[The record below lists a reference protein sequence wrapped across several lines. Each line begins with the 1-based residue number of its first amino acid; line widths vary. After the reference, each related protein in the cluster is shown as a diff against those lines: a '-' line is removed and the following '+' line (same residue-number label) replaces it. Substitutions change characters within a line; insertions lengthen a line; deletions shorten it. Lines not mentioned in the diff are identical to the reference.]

1 MEETTVSDQSQSG
14 SASGENQ
21 DDKVAY
27 STYKRVL
34 SEAKKY
40 KEIAETLSKQTQA
53 EKEKQLR
60 DQEQWKTLAE
70 MNAEKLNQAQKELEE
85 KNRAIQDGMKFSE
98 FQRHLGGKLKHPSYA
113 NHIDFDKIVI
123 NPETG
128 VIDEGSLKSVVAN
141 FTKEHSSL
149 VDFGNK
155 PKLPN
160 ESARSIEVTEKS
172 ISEMSNSDRSAALKQ
187 SLGAILTK

>member
-1 MEETTVSDQSQSG
+1 MEDTTVSDQVPVG

-40 KEIAETLSKQTQA
+40 KEIAETLSKQTEA

-70 MNAEKLNQAQKELEE
+70 MNAEKLSQAQKELDE

-98 FQRHLGGKLKHPSYA
+98 FQRQLGGKLKHPSYA
-113 NHIDFDKIVI
+113 NHIDFEKIVI

-128 VIDEGSLKSVVAN
+128 IIDEGSLKMVVAN
-141 FTKEHSSL
+141 FTKEHSAL

-160 ESARSIEVTEKS
+160 ESARSIDVTEKTVS
-172 ISEMSNSDRSAALKQ
+172 SMTENDRRAALKE
-187 SLGAILTK
+187 SLGAILKK